1 MKKLFAVLFVLALP
15 LSAQAQTA
23 PAKAPAPAAK
33 KPAAA
38 AARHDS
44 DAPINVSAD
53 QFLADLNAKSGT
65 YSGNVVVTQGDIRMH
80 ADTVRVNVVDGKPDK
95 ITATGAVVVD
105 SPASGTATGDSGV
118 YNVADRVVVLSGK
131 VVLTQGKSVMRG
143 TQLSVNLVTGQAK
156 LGAAGAKPGTPGGN
170 TGGRVQGIFTPPP
183 RANSPN

>member
-15 LSAQAQTA
+15 VSAQAQMA
-23 PAKAPAPAAK
+23 PAKAPVATAK
-33 KPAAA
+33 KPA

-80 ADTVRVNVVDGKPDK
+80 ADTVRVSVVDGKPDK

-183 RANSPN
+183 RSNSPN

>member
-1 MKKLFAVLFVLALP
+1 MKKLFAVLFLAVP
-15 LSAQAQTA
+15 LMAQAPM
-23 PAKAPAPAAK
+23 PAKAPVAAAK
-33 KPAAA
+33 KPAA

-44 DAPINVSAD
+44 DATINVSAD

-80 ADTVRVNVVDGKPDK
+80 ANTVRVSVADGKPDK

-105 SPASGTATGDSGV
+105 SPVSGTATGDSGV

-183 RANSPN
+183 RTNSPN